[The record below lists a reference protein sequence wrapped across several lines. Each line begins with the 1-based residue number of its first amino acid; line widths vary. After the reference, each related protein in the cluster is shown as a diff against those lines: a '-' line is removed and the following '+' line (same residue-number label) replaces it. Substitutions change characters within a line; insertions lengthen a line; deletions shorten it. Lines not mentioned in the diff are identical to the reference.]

1 MAETDEDEL
10 PEGAKLVDEG
20 IRHYEA
26 GQVTQAIDC
35 FNQAQ
40 RLYQRD
46 NNVTGIADCL
56 GNLGN
61 CFYRLGQIQQAIDYG
76 EDLLTLRRGL
86 GDWQGVGL
94 NLSNLG
100 CYYMVLGQTPRA
112 AEYFEQALGLAGEW
126 EDRRGRALR
135 LNNLGNVY
143 SVLGQLPRALEYY
156 KEALALQRALGD
168 RPGEAVHLT
177 NLANALVDDGRAAEA
192 IAPARESVEI
202 CRAHHLPASH
212 SHIALALAC
221 LYSGDLTSA
230 RAAAEGARQYDEP
243 NNNHTA
249 LTVLGVVALRQGDR
263 PAAHAAFAA
272 AREQALMM
280 QARDAH
286 NVDALDALGLASC
299 GLTLTLRASL
309 PADREPDSSAK
320 LYAAEAVTAFRAARA
335 VNRDAGL
342 VQRLLRLLAEL
353 EESDGEGV
361 LAGVREAA
369 GGAAP

>member
-1 MAETDEDEL
+1 MAK
-10 PEGAKLVDEG
+10 AM
-20 IRHYEA
+20 
-26 GQVTQAIDC
+26 DC

-46 NNVTGIADCL
+46 NNVTGMADCL

-76 EDLLTLRRGL
+76 EEALTLRRHL
-86 GDWQGVGL
+86 GDWQGVGM

-143 SVLGQLPRALEYY
+143 SVLGQLPRALECYQ
-156 KEALALQRALGD
+156 EALALQRTLGD

-243 NNNHTA
+243 TNNHVA
-249 LTVLGVVALRQGDR
+249 LAVLGVVALRQGDR
-263 PAAHAAFAA
+263 SAAQEAFAA

-280 QARDAH
+280 RARDAH
-286 NVDALDALGLASC
+286 NVDALDALGLACC
-299 GLTLTLRASL
+299 GLAVTLQSPL
-309 PADREPDSSAK
+309 ADSRESDSSAK
-320 LYAAEAVTAFRAARA
+320 RYVAEAVTAFRAARE

-353 EESDGEGV
+353 GESDGEGM
-361 LAGVREAA
+361 LAGVRDAA
-369 GGAAP
+369 GGATP